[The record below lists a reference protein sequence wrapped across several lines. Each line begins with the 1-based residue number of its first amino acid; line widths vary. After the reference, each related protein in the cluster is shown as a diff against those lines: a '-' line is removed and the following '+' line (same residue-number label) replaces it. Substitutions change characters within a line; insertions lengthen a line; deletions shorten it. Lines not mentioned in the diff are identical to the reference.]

1 MKKLGYIETSSL
13 TSSKKE
19 QLQKHFRECAV
30 VCLSTDKVFRAFGE
44 IEENLRPDHNL
55 GNYRDNP
62 YFDMLRKQYMLV
74 RFIEEEYFRKYGNS
88 YCSFE
93 TVKEYLDSIDDLR
106 TLDEHSCLEEIDKM
120 ILTRMSLQ
128 DRKSVV

>member
-1 MKKLGYIETSSL
+1 
-13 TSSKKE
+13 
-19 QLQKHFRECAV
+19 
-30 VCLSTDKVFRAFGE
+30 
-44 IEENLRPDHNL
+44 
-55 GNYRDNP
+55 
-62 YFDMLRKQYMLV
+62 MLRKQYMLV
-74 RFIEEEYFRKYGNS
+74 RFIEEEYFRKYGSS

-128 DRKSVV
+128 ISKI